1 MKVKKMLSLI
11 LFFFLGLLSI
21 NLVSAQGKLIKGKV
35 IDENKEALIG
45 VNVLIKGSDLG
56 TTTGLS
62 GEFSIE
68 STMENITLVF
78 SYVGYKT
85 KEVQVKNELILLVS
99 LASDLTTLSEV
110 VVIGYGTQ
118 KKSDLTG
125 SVVSLSKE
133 RLSQLPNANFA
144 QALQGSVPGL
154 QINTNSGGS
163 EGNELS
169 ILIRGR
175 NSINAGNGPLIILD
189 GIPYVGGISEIN
201 PSDIESIEVLKDAS
215 AAAIYGSRG
224 SNGII
229 LITTKRGSKE
239 KVSITYDGFYG
250 IQQIAR
256 RPDLLTG
263 EEFYNFK
270 TTRINSPGTITQ
282 TEKEVYESGKFVD
295 WYDLAT
301 RQGSRGQHSLSIS
314 GGSEKASF
322 YLGATYLDVSGIAV
336 NDDFKRYTLRPNLDV
351 EVTPWLKIGSS
362 SQLSFQDRT
371 GLPVEFSDSRNTG
384 GGANFF
390 NPLTKPYNQDGSIAI
405 YAWPEY
411 NQARNPLSPL
421 LVDNYDYGYRV
432 FSANYAEIK
441 LPLKGLTYKFNTG
454 IEFEA
459 NDRKTYYGRNTA
471 IGFQSGGTAETY
483 HSIEKNLTV
492 ENILNYSKTFG
503 NHSLNFTGLYSSQSN
518 VFDRDDLE
526 GQNFPSDVLTN
537 YQMSSA
543 LLLQP
548 SSTYFK
554 QNVLSQMIRINYGF
568 NSKYLL
574 TMTARRDGFSG
585 FGSGTKYGVFP
596 SASLGWNVHK
606 ENFMR
611 DLSFVSQFKFRASY
625 GLNGNQAVGSYQ
637 SLARLSYRPYLNG
650 TTILAGYLPVSLA
663 NPDLGWESTKS
674 LNIGL
679 DFGFFEGKI
688 QGSIDYYQNRTF
700 DLLLNRT
707 ISPTHGINSILQNI
721 GETQNNGIELGI
733 NSTNI
738 DGPQLKWTTGFNISH
753 NKNAIVD
760 LYGDGKDDLA
770 SRWFIGQPIRVNY
783 NLLYDGIFKSQ
794 EEIKATPWAAA
805 TDKPGYV
812 KVVDVNGDNL
822 INALDRTIIG
832 QLDPKLIWGL
842 TNTFSH
848 KGFTLMI
855 FIHGQNGVTKENP
868 LQLDNVF
875 TDVARNTINK
885 DWWSADKNPNGTHF
899 ANDANANYRGV
910 NFYENAS
917 FLRIKDI
924 SLAYNFS
931 NKGKNPFG
939 VQSSKLYFTAR
950 NLATLT
956 KYEGLDPEF
965 TNQYGIPLQR
975 EWLVGL
981 TVGF

>member
-1 MKVKKMLSLI
+1 MKAKKMKSLI
-11 LFFFLGLLSI
+11 LLFFLGLLAT
-21 NLVSAQGKLIKGKV
+21 NFVSAQSRVIKGTV
-35 IDENKEALIG
+35 IDENKEALVG
-45 VNVLIKGSDLG
+45 VNVLMKGSDIG
-56 TTTGLS
+56 TTTGLT
-62 GEFSIE
+62 GEFSLE
-68 STMENITLVF
+68 TTMENPTLVF

-85 KEVQVKNELILLVS
+85 KEILVKNELILLVS
-99 LASDLTTLSEV
+99 LAPDLTTLSEV

-201 PSDIESIEVLKDAS
+201 PADIESIEVLKDAS

-229 LITTKRGSKE
+229 LITTKRGSNE

-282 TEKEVYESGKFVD
+282 TEKAVYESGNFVD

-390 NPLTKPYNQDGSIAI
+390 NPLTKPYNPDGSIAI

-503 NHSLNFTGLYSSQSN
+503 SHSLNFTGLYSSQSN
-518 VFDRDDLE
+518 VFDR
-526 GQNFPSDVLTN
+526 
-537 YQMSSA
+537 
-543 LLLQP
+543 
-548 SSTYFK
+548 
-554 QNVLSQMIRINYGF
+554 
-568 NSKYLL
+568 
-574 TMTARRDGFSG
+574 
-585 FGSGTKYGVFP
+585 
-596 SASLGWNVHK
+596 
-606 ENFMR
+606 
-611 DLSFVSQFKFRASY
+611 
-625 GLNGNQAVGSYQ
+625 
-637 SLARLSYRPYLNG
+637 
-650 TTILAGYLPVSLA
+650 
-663 NPDLGWESTKS
+663 
-674 LNIGL
+674 
-679 DFGFFEGKI
+679 
-688 QGSIDYYQNRTF
+688 
-700 DLLLNRT
+700 
-707 ISPTHGINSILQNI
+707 
-721 GETQNNGIELGI
+721 
-733 NSTNI
+733 
-738 DGPQLKWTTGFNISH
+738 
-753 NKNAIVD
+753 
-760 LYGDGKDDLA
+760 
-770 SRWFIGQPIRVNY
+770 
-783 NLLYDGIFKSQ
+783 
-794 EEIKATPWAAA
+794 
-805 TDKPGYV
+805 
-812 KVVDVNGDNL
+812 
-822 INALDRTIIG
+822 
-832 QLDPKLIWGL
+832 
-842 TNTFSH
+842 
-848 KGFTLMI
+848 
-855 FIHGQNGVTKENP
+855 
-868 LQLDNVF
+868 
-875 TDVARNTINK
+875 
-885 DWWSADKNPNGTHF
+885 
-899 ANDANANYRGV
+899 
-910 NFYENAS
+910 
-917 FLRIKDI
+917 
-924 SLAYNFS
+924 
-931 NKGKNPFG
+931 
-939 VQSSKLYFTAR
+939 
-950 NLATLT
+950 
-956 KYEGLDPEF
+956 
-965 TNQYGIPLQR
+965 
-975 EWLVGL
+975 
-981 TVGF
+981 